1 MSTHLV
7 HSFVS
12 VYQVTQVMCYH
23 VRSHMQ
29 DHSQYGLHS
38 VIFFVFVG
46 CCFFKG
52 ESKTLLNTLEG
63 NLTMG
68 TPPETCILPGPSC
81 ILLQEEELIQAFF
94 GLCEQWACGKQFL
107 CRVVSGKRCVFSINE
122 CASNPCK
129 NGAQCLD
136 YVNEFTCLCPPG
148 WTGKTC
154 DVDINECSSNPCK
167 NKGQCVT
174 ELNGYRCKCKPAFS
188 GTNCE
193 INIEDCA
200 NPNPCQNGATCS
212 DGLMPLILA
221 LVPVA
226 SVVNIVRQT

>member
-1 MSTHLV
+1 MNNGHVVNNFCVVL
-7 HSFVS
+7 F
-12 VYQVTQVMCYH
+12 QV
-23 VRSHMQ
+23 
-29 DHSQYGLHS
+29 
-38 VIFFVFVG
+38 
-46 CCFFKG
+46 
-52 ESKTLLNTLEG
+52 
-63 NLTMG
+63 
-68 TPPETCILPGPSC
+68 
-81 ILLQEEELIQAFF
+81 
-94 GLCEQWACGKQFL
+94 
-107 CRVVSGKRCVFSINE
+107 RCVFSINE

-167 NKGQCVT
+167 NKGQCIN

-212 DGLMPLILA
+212 DGLMLLILA

-226 SVVNIVRQT
+226 SVVNIARQT